1 MSKETSTQEMK
12 DASKAQEEEE
22 GKPQHVKKDSQDK
35 VETSKEKKTKN
46 KKKEEKEKEEPQLP
60 VSESPKSITY
70 HSSGG
75 SFTSSEAPPTGAPF
89 KMAPDE
95 GDKVE
100 EGIVDGGRNSGYL
113 MSKKEAK
120 LSMILVGVRIAT
132 FVLCLV
138 SFSVLAGDG
147 KKGPFL
153 YSFNRHKELKYLLA
167 ANVIGCMHSM
177 VQICV
182 LVKYLITKTH
192 MGNAKL
198 LRCITF
204 VIDQVLTYLLLSAA
218 TSATTLMS
226 MINITRQEQYEYSV
240 IIPSEFVDMANASVA
255 LSFIAFKAFAFAT
268 LLSGYILCKFNY

>member
-12 DASKAQEEEE
+12 DASKAQEEE

-35 VETSKEKKTKN
+35 VETSKEKKIKN
-46 KKKEEKEKEEPQLP
+46 KKKEEKEEPQLP

-95 GDKVE
+95 ADKVE

-120 LSMILVGVRIAT
+120 LSMILLGLRIAT
-132 FVLCLV
+132 FVFCLV
-138 SFSVLAGDG
+138 SFSVLADDS
-147 KKGPFL
+147 KKGPIR
-153 YSFNRHKELKYLLA
+153 YSFDRHKELKYCLA
-167 ANVIGCMHSM
+167 ANAIGCMYSM
-177 VQICV
+177 VQICA

-204 VIDQVLTYLLLSAA
+204 VTDQVVTYLLLSAA
-218 TSATTLMS
+218 TSAATIMS
-226 MINITRQEQYEYSV
+226 MINIKRQEQYEYSV
-240 IIPSEFVDMANASVA
+240 IIPFQFVDMANASVA
-255 LSFIAFKAFAFAT
+255 LSFMAFKAFALAT